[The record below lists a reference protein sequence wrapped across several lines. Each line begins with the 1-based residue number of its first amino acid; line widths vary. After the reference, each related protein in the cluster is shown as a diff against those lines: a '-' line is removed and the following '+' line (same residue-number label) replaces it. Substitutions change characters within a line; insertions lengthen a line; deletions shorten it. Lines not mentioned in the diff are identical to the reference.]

1 MPTSAAGSARESHQ
15 ARELAES
22 FGTDAERYDRTR
34 PSYPAA
40 MISHVIAAAPG
51 PALVDVGCGTGIAAR
66 QFRSAGA
73 TVLGVEIDER
83 MAEVAR
89 RDGFAVEVSSF
100 ESWDPEGRVFDAVT
114 AGQTWHWV
122 DPAAGAVKAAQALR
136 PGGLIALFW
145 NIAIAPAGLGAAFGD
160 VYRRVVP
167 GYPVFDAAKQ
177 SGGYSVFT
185 DNATAGLRAA
195 NAFGAAE
202 ETTFAWERFYT
213 KDEYLDAVPTSG
225 GHSRFPRETL
235 TELLAGLGAAIDAEG
250 GGFTMDYT
258 TLLLTAVRTG

>member
-1 MPTSAAGSARESHQ
+1 MPTSAAGSDRESHQ

-22 FGTDAERYDRTR
+22 FGADAERYDRTR
-34 PSYPAA
+34 PTYPAA
-40 MISHVIAAAPG
+40 MISHVLAAAPG
-51 PALVDVGCGTGIAAR
+51 TDLVDVGCGTGIAAR

-83 MAEVAR
+83 MAGVAR
-89 RDGFAVEVSSF
+89 RDGIAVEVSAF
-100 ESWDPEGRVFDAVT
+100 ESWEPAGRVFDIVT

-136 PGGLIALFW
+136 PGGLLALFW
-145 NIAIAPAGLGAAFGD
+145 NVPAPPVRLSAAFAA

-167 GYPVFDAAKQ
+167 GFPVLDAGKQ
-177 SGGYSVFT
+177 SGGYSVFV
-185 DNATAGLRAA
+185 DNTTAGLHAA
-195 NAFGAAE
+195 CAFGPVE
-202 ETTFAWERFYT
+202 ETRFTWERPYT
-213 KDEYLDAVPTSG
+213 KEEWLDAVPTAG

-250 GGFTMDYT
+250 GGFTVDYT
-258 TLLLTAVRTG
+258 TLLLTAART

>member
-40 MISHVIAAAPG
+40 MIDRVVTAAPG

-66 QFRSAGA
+66 QFRAAGCE
-73 TVLGVEIDER
+73 VLGVEIDER
-83 MAEVAR
+83 MAELAR
-89 RDGFAVEVSSF
+89 RDGFPVEVSSF
-100 ESWDPEGRVFDAVT
+100 ESWEPAGRVFDVVA

-122 DPAAGAVKAAQALR
+122 DPAAGAVKAAEALR
-136 PGGLIALFW
+136 PGGVLALFW
-145 NIAIAPAGLGAAFGD
+145 NVAIAPAGLSAAFGD

-167 GYPVFDAAKQ
+167 GFPVFDAAKQ

-195 NAFGAAE
+195 NAFGEAE
-202 ETTFAWERFYT
+202 ESTFAWERFYT
-213 KDEYLDAVPTSG
+213 KEEWLDAVPTSG

-235 TELLAGLGAAIDAEG
+235 TELLAGLGAAVDAEG
-250 GGFTMDYT
+250 GGFTMNYT
-258 TLLLTAVRTG
+258 TLLLTAVRMG

>member
-1 MPTSAAGSARESHQ
+1 MPTSAAGPARESHQ

-34 PSYPAA
+34 PSYPVA
-40 MISHVIAAAPG
+40 MISHVVAAAPG
-51 PALVDVGCGTGIAAR
+51 TDLLDVGCGTGIAAR

-73 TVLGVEIDER
+73 TVLGVEIDAR
-83 MAEVAR
+83 MAELAR
-89 RDGFAVEVSSF
+89 RDGIAVEVSSF
-100 ESWDPEGRVFDAVT
+100 ESWDPAGRVFDVVT

-136 PGGLIALFW
+136 PGGLLALFW
-145 NIAIAPAGLGAAFGD
+145 NVATPPAGLSAAFGE

-177 SGGYSVFT
+177 SGGYSAFT

-195 NAFGAAE
+195 NAFEAVE
-202 ETTFAWERFYT
+202 EHRFTWERFYT
-213 KDEYLDAVPTSG
+213 RDEWLDVVPTSG
-225 GHSRFPRETL
+225 GHSGFPRETL
-235 TELLAGLGAAIDAEG
+235 AELLAGLGAAVDAEG

-258 TLLLTAVRTG
+258 TLLLTAVRAG